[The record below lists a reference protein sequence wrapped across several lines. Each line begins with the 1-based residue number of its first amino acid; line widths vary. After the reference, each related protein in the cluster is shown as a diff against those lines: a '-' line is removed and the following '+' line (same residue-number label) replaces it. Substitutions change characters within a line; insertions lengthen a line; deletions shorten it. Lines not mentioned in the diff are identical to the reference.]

1 MFARTTPSPTWQS
14 CARCT
19 YDNTKLFGPTL
30 VLNDCEV
37 PRLMVLYSRTTV
49 LSPIS
54 TVVRSPLNLRS
65 CGSLPRTVPTPIF
78 TFRPSITKRSRVARA
93 DITQPSPITQS
104 SPTIANGPISTPSPS
119 SADDDTIAVGWILAV
134 IDPAPS
140 RPSLPQRRAP
150 RQPSQRRASCTPR
163 LGSG

>member
-19 YDNTKLFGPTL
+19 YDITKLFGPTL

-49 LSPIS
+49 L
-54 TVVRSPLNLRS
+54 
-65 CGSLPRTVPTPIF
+65 C
-78 TFRPSITKRSRVARA
+78 
-93 DITQPSPITQS
+93 
-104 SPTIANGPISTPSPS
+104 PISTPSPS